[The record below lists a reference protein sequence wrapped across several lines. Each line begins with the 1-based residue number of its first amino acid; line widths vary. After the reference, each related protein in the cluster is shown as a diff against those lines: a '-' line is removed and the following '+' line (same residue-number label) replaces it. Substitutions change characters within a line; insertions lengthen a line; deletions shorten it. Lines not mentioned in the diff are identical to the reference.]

1 MRHRCSFRPCGRER
15 WVETCVDVEVAKGNR
30 RLVGFDPHLRKARFQ
45 VAVKGVERLCISAPI
60 EVIKFEIIAVIQEPG
75 PAVRFSAPRAHNLRL
90 VAIVEAAAATG
101 TCIHRNLLSFLL
113 RRMSGCE
120 LGLECRKQCRPK

>member
-1 MRHRCSFRPCGRER
+1 M
-15 WVETCVDVEVAKGNR
+15 CVDVKVAKGNR

-113 RRMSGCE
+113 RRMSGSE
-120 LGLECRKQCRPK
+120 LGGAPKAMPAIVG